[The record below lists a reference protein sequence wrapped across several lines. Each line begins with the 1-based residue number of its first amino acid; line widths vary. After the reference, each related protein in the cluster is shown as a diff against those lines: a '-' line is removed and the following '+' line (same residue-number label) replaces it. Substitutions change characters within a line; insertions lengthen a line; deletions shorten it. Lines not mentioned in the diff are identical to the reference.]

1 MCPLIGCPILSGWP
15 RNIYMSVIMRGPS
28 KCILYV
34 KLTNVTEN
42 GAENLE
48 DKVCWVL
55 EGREGRVRNVII
67 F

>member
-1 MCPLIGCPILSGWP
+1 
-15 RNIYMSVIMRGPS
+15 MSVIMRGPS

-34 KLTNVTEN
+34 KLTKVIEN

-55 EGREGRVRNVII
+55 EGREGRVRNVFI